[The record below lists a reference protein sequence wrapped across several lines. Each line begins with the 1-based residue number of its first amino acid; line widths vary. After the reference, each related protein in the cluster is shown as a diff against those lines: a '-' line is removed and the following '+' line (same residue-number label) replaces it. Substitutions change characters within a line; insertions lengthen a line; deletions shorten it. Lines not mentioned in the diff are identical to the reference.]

1 MAKNSKVNNTIST
14 DADNNKNFDH
24 VVDNKVST
32 ELNNNDDVVD
42 TLDYADKRAQ
52 ENIED
57 QMKKEQE
64 LKAKKKPTQTQLF
77 IRKVLMIVAIILVLI
92 LIGFIV
98 GLWVYPK
105 GYGWLKEHNF
115 VKDQSTNVDD
125 VFLGYDKLNREIVS
139 EESTIIDVV
148 RNTQNSVV
156 SIAVAELALSQ
167 DGSTES
173 NSIGSGFIVGKDGL
187 IATNQHV
194 VAQLNQ
200 NYVVVTSEGKQLP
213 VENILRDDVN
223 DIAIIKVNASDL
235 NALTLG
241 DSDQLTQGQL
251 VIAIGTPLG
260 EYAGSVTTGV
270 ISGLNRKVVAGN
282 YWGSGVKNY
291 ENVIQTDAAINPGN
305 SGGPLLN
312 SKGEVIGVNFAT
324 TSNAENISFSLPI
337 NIVSSR
343 LEEYRKYGKFIKP
356 YLGIQYDI
364 ISDLDAIYYKNVVA
378 GALVQRV
385 VPGSP
390 AEKAGIV
397 KSDIVTE
404 INGVKVENSVSYVIQ
419 KFKVGD
425 EITIKVWRNGQNLE
439 LKTILEESD

>member
-1 MAKNSKVNNTIST
+1 MANNNRTEEVKKSQNEILDIS
-14 DADNNKNFDH
+14 DS
-24 VVDNKVST
+24 ST
-32 ELNNNDDVVD
+32 NIRVTNENDDVVS
-42 TLDYADKRAQ
+42 TLEYADKRAQ
-52 ENIED
+52 DAIEE
-57 QMKKEQE
+57 QEKKEQTI
-64 LKAKKKPTQTQLF
+64 KQKKKPTKTQLL
-77 IRKVLMIVAIILVLI
+77 IRKILLIVGVILVLV

-105 GYGWLKEHNF
+105 GYGWLKDHNF
-115 VKDQSTNVDD
+115 IKTDGANTENPFV
-125 VFLGYDKLNREIVS
+125 GYDKLNREIVS

-148 RNTQNSVV
+148 RNTQDSVV
-156 SIAVAELALSQ
+156 SIAVAELSLGQ

-200 NYVVVTSEGKQLP
+200 NYVVVTSDGKQLP
-213 VENILRDDVN
+213 VESILRDDVN

-241 DSDQLTQGQL
+241 DSEQLTQGQL

-282 YWGSGVKNY
+282 YWGTGVKNY

-312 SKGEVIGVNFAT
+312 SKGEVVGVNFAT
-324 TSNAENISFSLPI
+324 TSNAENISFSIPI

-364 ISDLDAIYYKNVVA
+364 ISELDAIYYKNVVA

-404 INGVKVENSVSYVIQ
+404 INGIKVENSVSYVIQ

-425 EITIKVWRNGQNLE
+425 EITIKVWRNGQVLE
-439 LKTILEESD
+439 LKTVLDESD

>member
-390 AEKAGIV
+390 AEKAGII

>member
-1 MAKNSKVNNTIST
+1 MANNNRTEEVKKSQNEILDIS
-14 DADNNKNFDH
+14 DS
-24 VVDNKVST
+24 ST
-32 ELNNNDDVVD
+32 NIRVTNENDDVVS
-42 TLDYADKRAQ
+42 TLEYADKRAQ
-52 ENIED
+52 DAIEE
-57 QMKKEQE
+57 QEKKEQAI
-64 LKAKKKPTQTQLF
+64 KQKKKPTKTQLL
-77 IRKVLMIVAIILVLI
+77 IRKILLIVGVILVLV

-105 GYGWLKEHNF
+105 GYGWLKDHNF
-115 VKDQSTNVDD
+115 VKDDGTNTENAFV
-125 VFLGYDKLNREIVS
+125 GYDKLNREIVS

-148 RNTQNSVV
+148 RNTQDSVV
-156 SIAVAELALSQ
+156 SIAVAELSLGQ

-200 NYVVVTSEGKQLP
+200 NY
-213 VENILRDDVN
+213 
-223 DIAIIKVNASDL
+223 
-235 NALTLG
+235 
-241 DSDQLTQGQL
+241 
-251 VIAIGTPLG
+251 
-260 EYAGSVTTGV
+260 
-270 ISGLNRKVVAGN
+270 
-282 YWGSGVKNY
+282 

-312 SKGEVIGVNFAT
+312 SKGEVVGVNFAT
-324 TSNAENISFSLPI
+324 TSNAENISFSIPI

-364 ISDLDAIYYKNVVA
+364 ISELDAIYYKNVVA

-404 INGVKVENSVSYVIQ
+404 INGIKVENSVSYVIQ

-425 EITIKVWRNGQNLE
+425 EITIKVWRNGQVLE
-439 LKTILEESD
+439 LKTVLDESD

>member
-1 MAKNSKVNNTIST
+1 MANNNRTEEVKKSQNEILDIS
-14 DADNNKNFDH
+14 DS
-24 VVDNKVST
+24 ST
-32 ELNNNDDVVD
+32 NIRVTNENDDVVS
-42 TLDYADKRAQ
+42 TLEYADKRAQ
-52 ENIED
+52 DAIEE
-57 QMKKEQE
+57 QEKKEQTI
-64 LKAKKKPTQTQLF
+64 KQKKKPTKTQLL
-77 IRKVLMIVAIILVLI
+77 IRKILLIVGVILVLV

-105 GYGWLKEHNF
+105 GYGWLKDHNF
-115 VKDQSTNVDD
+115 VKDDGTNTENAFV
-125 VFLGYDKLNREIVS
+125 GYDKLNREIVS

-148 RNTQNSVV
+148 RNTQDSVV
-156 SIAVAELALSQ
+156 SIAVAELSLGQ

-200 NYVVVTSEGKQLP
+200 NY
-213 VENILRDDVN
+213 
-223 DIAIIKVNASDL
+223 
-235 NALTLG
+235 
-241 DSDQLTQGQL
+241 
-251 VIAIGTPLG
+251 
-260 EYAGSVTTGV
+260 
-270 ISGLNRKVVAGN
+270 
-282 YWGSGVKNY
+282 

-312 SKGEVIGVNFAT
+312 SKGEVVGVNFAT
-324 TSNAENISFSLPI
+324 TSNAENISFSIPI

-364 ISDLDAIYYKNVVA
+364 ISELDAIYYKNVVA

-404 INGVKVENSVSYVIQ
+404 INGIKVENSVSYVIQ

-425 EITIKVWRNGQNLE
+425 EITIKVWRNGQVLE
-439 LKTILEESD
+439 LKTVLDESD

>member
-324 TSNAENISFSLPI
+324 TSDAENISFSLPI

>member
-364 ISDLDAIYYKNVVA
+364 ISDLDAIYYKNVVV